1 MGIVQ
6 LDLIINTS
14 PDVVPSSGT
23 SSFADANIINL
34 RYNSRQLYELY
45 LKNCA
50 SVERAIYT
58 YDQWFYGGCVVLLS
72 PQDMNGILPS
82 QHIRGNISIQGK
94 IHAVNTLGYSVFVGS
109 GQPTT
114 AAAINN
120 LAAGTRA
127 TTWFDGKAHE
137 KFRAQ
142 ITGVY
147 SNCYLALDAKSG
159 LVGENILS
167 EQFGNSLRLSAV

>member
-1 MGIVQ
+1 M
-6 LDLIINTS
+6 
-14 PDVVPSSGT
+14 
-23 SSFADANIINL
+23 
-34 RYNSRQLYELY
+34 
-45 LKNCA
+45 
-50 SVERAIYT
+50 ERAIYT
-58 YDQWFYGGCVVLLS
+58 FDQWFYGGCVVILS

-94 IHAVNTLGYSVFVGS
+94 ILAVNTLGYTAYVGS
-109 GQPTT
+109 GQPPT
-114 AAAINN
+114 ATAGNN
-120 LAAGTRA
+120 LAGDFDYA
-127 TTWFDGKAHE
+127 WFDGKPLE

>member
-14 PDVVPSSGT
+14 PDVVPSHGT
-23 SSFADANIINL
+23 NSYTDGQIINL
-34 RYNSRQLYELY
+34 RYNARQLYELY

-58 YDQWFYGGCVVLLS
+58 FDQWFYGGCVVILS

-82 QHIRGNISIQGK
+82 QHIRGNISVQGR
-94 IHAVNTLGYSVFVGS
+94 ITAVNTLGYSAYIGAS
-109 GQPTT
+109 AASSDTT
-114 AAAINN
+114 NN
-120 LAAGTRA
+120 LAGTNA
-127 TTWFDGKAHE
+127 TAWFDTYPLE

-147 SNCYLALDAKSG
+147 SNCYVALDAKSG

-167 EQFGNSLRLSAV
+167 EQFGNSLRLSSV

>member
-1 MGIVQ
+1 
-6 LDLIINTS
+6 
-14 PDVVPSSGT
+14 
-23 SSFADANIINL
+23 
-34 RYNSRQLYELY
+34 
-45 LKNCA
+45 
-50 SVERAIYT
+50 
-58 YDQWFYGGCVVLLS
+58 
-72 PQDMNGILPS
+72 MNGILPS

-94 IHAVNTLGYSVFVGS
+94 ILAVNTLGYTAYVGS
-109 GQPTT
+109 GQPPTAT
-114 AAAINN
+114 AANN
-120 LAAGTRA
+120 LADDFDYA
-127 TTWFDGKAHE
+127 WFDGKPLE

>member
-14 PDVVPSSGT
+14 PDVVPSQGQ
-23 SSFADANIINL
+23 SSFTDANIINL
-34 RYNSRQLYELY
+34 RYNARQLYELY

-58 YDQWFYGGCVVLLS
+58 FDQWFYGGCVVLLS

-94 IHAVNTLGYSVFVGS
+94 IYGVNTLGYSAYIGS
-109 GQPTT
+109 GQPTQ
-114 AAAINN
+114 AAAGDNM
-120 LAAGTRA
+120 AGTNA
-127 TTWFDGKAHE
+127 TAWFDDKVHE